1 MPGPSTTGGSAGTST
16 TPLRLPL
23 GLLGGLGGGWRAR
36 SDPEPE
42 HAPGEPTSPQ
52 EPGVRYQYTPPELLD
67 SEDSGAEPRA
77 RRWAW
82 LRCPRCPC
90 VSRILAV
97 LQECAD
103 GFGAW
108 PSGRW
113 VSSVLCPAVLLL
125 QLWAL
130 AYCFLGDLAN
140 VDGPLFRLVAMFVC
154 ASLAGWMVH
163 SLADVPAL
171 VGMLVVGVAFKNTE
185 FLNIGPEYDNLI
197 SVLRKAALALI
208 MVRAG
213 LGLDPRQLR
222 SLSLIVLGLAI
233 VPALV
238 EVASIVGVSYLLLD
252 LPPLWGVLLGL
263 VLCAVAPSVVMPC
276 FVELRAQRLGTDK
289 GIDTLVVAAASFDD
303 VIAISLY
310 GLVQSILFSGGTS
323 AEELAQHPLGLL
335 FGILYGAVLGK
346 SLQLVP
352 LRETR
357 HLAQWRSA
365 LVLGGG
371 LVVTFGSDTLGFH
384 EAGSVGCIA
393 TAFTAAAGWRKRET
407 SLAVDEVEKHFEVMW
422 IVFEPIM
429 FSLIGADINTS
440 VLDGGLVGIAVGCI
454 LISLLFRTIS
464 TWLLLFGAKRF
475 NWKERLFVALSW
487 LPKAD
492 VQAALGPLALDAARH
507 AVTAASAASSSSSA
521 VLQLQDA
528 DVNVARANTVLL
540 VAVLSILLTAPAGSI
555 IISSLSKRLLSPA
568 PPRVPRTPPP
578 GLARGPGP
586 GPAPPIAPLSDPV
599 RPVPSRAPVA
609 AGPGPTTAAVID
621 VEEEEGVGV
630 GVIRETR
637 RDSTD
642 FDG

>member
-1 MPGPSTTGGSAGTST
+1 M
-16 TPLRLPL
+16 
-23 GLLGGLGGGWRAR
+23 
-36 SDPEPE
+36 
-42 HAPGEPTSPQ
+42 
-52 EPGVRYQYTPPELLD
+52 RYQYTPPELLD
-67 SEDSGAEPRA
+67 SEEGASEPRA

-82 LRCPRCPC
+82 LRCPRCPPCPC
-90 VSRILAV
+90 VTRTLAV
-97 LQECAD
+97 LQECAE

-163 SLADVPAL
+163 TLADVPAL
-171 VGMLVVGVAFKNTE
+171 VGMLVVGVAFKNTA
-185 FLNIGPEYDNLI
+185 FLNLGPEYDNLV
-197 SVLRKAALALI
+197 SALRKAALALI

-222 SLSLIVLGLAI
+222 SLSLVVLGLAI
-233 VPALV
+233 VPAFV
-238 EVASIVGVSYLLLD
+238 EVVSIIGLGYLLLD

-310 GLVQSILFSGGTS
+310 GLVQSLLFSEGTS
-323 AEELAQHPLGLL
+323 AEELAQHPLGLV

-352 LRETR
+352 LRDTR

-371 LVVTFGSDTLGFH
+371 LVVTFGSDALGFH

-393 TAFTAAAGWRKRET
+393 TAFTAAAGWRRRES
-407 SLAVDEVEKHFEVMW
+407 SLAVDDVEKHFEVMW
-422 IVFEPIM
+422 VVFEPVM

-440 VLDGGLVGIAVGCI
+440 VLDGGLVGLAVGCI
-454 LISLLFRTIS
+454 LISLVFRTIS
-464 TWLLLFGAKRF
+464 TWLLLLAEKRF

-507 AVTAASAASSSSSA
+507 AVTAPATSPSA
-521 VLQLQDA
+521 VQDLQDA
-528 DVNVARANTVLL
+528 NVDVARANTVLL
-540 VAVLSILLTAPAGSI
+540 VAVLSIVLTAPAGSI
-555 IISSLSKRLLSPA
+555 IISTLSKRLLTPA

-578 GLARGPGP
+578 GLAQPPRP
-586 GPAPPIAPLSDPV
+586 PAPPLAPLSDPAS
-599 RPVPSRAPVA
+599 SRTPARTA
-609 AGPGPTTAAVID
+609 TAAVTGD
-621 VEEEEGVGV
+621 VEEGGV

-637 RDSTD
+637 QDSSTD
-642 FDG
+642 FNG